1 MFDTHFQAKFPT
13 ESLGTNAEGKEE
25 AEVTLPQE
33 GYEALTRRV
42 QESHEL
48 ANKRV
53 LAAMAKVGHS
63 FTI

>member
-1 MFDTHFQAKFPT
+1 MFDTRFQAKFPT
-13 ESLGTNAEGKEE
+13 ESIGTSAEGKEE
-25 AEVTLPQE
+25 AEVTLPRE

-42 QESHEL
+42 QESHQL

-53 LAAMAKVGHS
+53 LAAMAKVCHS